1 MKYKQICAIK
11 SIVALIVFTSCILFF
26 STTLVSGAGEIPD
39 EAKLEVIQFNAKQ
52 GINELVD
59 YIIKWAFRLAG
70 VLAFAMIVY
79 AGFQYLTS
87 GGNTAQQKDA
97 QERIMN
103 AIIGLVLLFA
113 FYIILYT
120 INPDILSGSSGTTIS
135 SSEESTAE
143 ETQEE
148 IKPQQSGDFVL
159 IGTGATLDNYDSIPL
174 SSELLSKDGV
184 YIDKET
190 ADKLVILAAEQDLG
204 NWAVTEACTEIS
216 NGKCIT
222 TIDHQSICHSLGTC
236 VDIGYGSAP
245 VESVQTSFINAAN
258 QAGFDVIDEY
268 TNNTK
273 LWCSTSGSGFHLE
286 INKSN
291 CTNDSCWFCAST

>member
-1 MKYKQICAIK
+1 MNLKKFCCMKTIK
-11 SIVALIVFTSCILFF
+11 SVLLIVIICTVLSPFILGPMTVFAAQD
-26 STTLVSGAGEIPD
+26 V
-39 EAKLEVIQFNAKQ
+39 AKTPMGLISVLIW
-52 GINELVD
+52 
-59 YIIKWAFRLAG
+59 WAFRLAG
-70 VLAFAMIVY
+70 ILAFIMIVY
-79 AGFQYLTS
+79 AGFQYLVS

-113 FYIILYT
+113 FYIILHT

-148 IKPQQSGDFVL
+148 IKPQQSGNFVL
-159 IGTGATLDNYDSIPL
+159 IGAGATLDNYDSIPL

-190 ADKLVILAAEQDLG
+190 ADKLVILAAKQDLG
-204 NWAVTEACTEIS
+204 NWAVTEACAEIS

-273 LWCSTSGSGFHLE
+273 LWCSSSGSGFHLE
-286 INKSN
+286 PSKSN
-291 CTNDSCWFCAST
+291 CTNDDCWFCAST

>member
-1 MKYKQICAIK
+1 MNLKKFCCMKTIK
-11 SIVALIVFTSCILFF
+11 SILLIVTICTVLSSFMLNPMTVFAAQD
-26 STTLVSGAGEIPD
+26 V
-39 EAKLEVIQFNAKQ
+39 AKTPMGLISVLIW
-52 GINELVD
+52 
-59 YIIKWAFRLAG
+59 WAFRLAG
-70 VLAFAMIVY
+70 ILAFVMIVY
-79 AGFQYLTS
+79 AGFQYLVS

-113 FYIILYT
+113 FYIILHT
-120 INPDILSGSSGTTIS
+120 INPDILKGSSGTTIS
-135 SSEESTAE
+135 SSGEPTAE

-159 IGTGATLDNYDSIPL
+159 IGTGATLDNYASIPL

-184 YIDKET
+184 YIDEET
-190 ADKLVILAAEQDLG
+190 ADKLVILATEQGLG
-204 NWAVTEACTEIS
+204 NWAVTEACIEIS

-222 TIDHQSICHSLGTC
+222 TIDHESICHSLGTC
-236 VDIGYGSAP
+236 VDVGYGSAP

-268 TNNTK
+268 TNNTS
-273 LWCSTSGSGFHLE
+273 LWCSSSGSGFHLE
-286 INKSN
+286 PNKSN
-291 CTNDSCWFCAST
+291 CTNDGCWFCAST

>member
-1 MKYKQICAIK
+1 MKTIK
-11 SIVALIVFTSCILFF
+11 SVLLIVTICTVLSSFILGPMTVFAAQD
-26 STTLVSGAGEIPD
+26 V
-39 EAKLEVIQFNAKQ
+39 AKTPMGLISVLIW
-52 GINELVD
+52 
-59 YIIKWAFRLAG
+59 WAFRLAG
-70 VLAFAMIVY
+70 ILAFAMIVY

-113 FYIILYT
+113 FYIILHT
-120 INPDILSGSSGTTIS
+120 INPDILSGSFGTTIS

-148 IKPQQSGDFVL
+148 IKPQQNGDFVL
-159 IGTGATLDNYDSIPL
+159 IGSGATLDNYASIPL

-184 YIDKET
+184 YIDEET
-190 ADKLVILAAEQDLG
+190 ADKLVILATEQGLG
-204 NWAVTEACTEIS
+204 NWAVTEACIEIS

-222 TIDHQSICHSLGTC
+222 TIDHESICHSLGTC
-236 VDIGYGSAP
+236 VDVGYGSAP

-268 TNNTK
+268 TNNTS
-273 LWCSTSGSGFHLE
+273 LWCSSSGSGFHLE
-286 INKSN
+286 PNKSN
-291 CTNDSCWFCAST
+291 CTNDGCWFCAST

>member
-1 MKYKQICAIK
+1 MNLENFCCTKTIK
-11 SIVALIVFTSCILFF
+11 SVLLIVIICTVLSSFMLGPITVFAADDAG
-26 STTLVSGAGEIPD
+26 STGGI
-39 EAKLEVIQFNAKQ
+39 AKTPMNLISVLIW
-52 GINELVD
+52 
-59 YIIKWAFRLAG
+59 WAFRLAG
-70 VLAFAMIVY
+70 ILAFTMIVY
-79 AGFQYLTS
+79 AGFQYLVS

-113 FYIILYT
+113 FYIILHT

-148 IKPQQSGDFVL
+148 IKPQQSEDFVL
-159 IGTGATLDNYDSIPL
+159 IGAGATLDNYAVIPL
-174 SSELLSKDGV
+174 SSELSKYNGV
-184 YIDKET
+184 YIDKAT
-190 ADKLVILAAEQDLG
+190 ADKLVILAAEQNLG

-222 TIDHQSICHSLGTC
+222 TIVHESTCHSLGTC
-236 VDIGYGSAP
+236 VDVGYGSAP

-268 TNNTK
+268 TNDTS
-273 LWCSTSGSGFHLE
+273 LWCSSSGSGFHLE
-286 INKSN
+286 PNKSN
-291 CTNDSCWFCAST
+291 CTNDGCWFCAST